1 MRMTKDMY
9 ESLQVKDLK
18 EIAASR
24 GLSLPARVKK
34 EDIVGKLLELD
45 RAEDEKV
52 LKEREAA
59 RAQREGA
66 GEREHSA
73 PARRG
78 RKPGA
83 RKEEG
88 REGRKEKEGP
98 ASEKRRAGRPRKK
111 EASAEAA
118 QTESPVQMQT
128 AASGSA
134 ASSYQESA
142 QEMAPAQVQETA
154 ASMENPNA
162 GQQPAGQQPAEQ
174 QLTGQQ
180 PAESAAATA
189 GNPGTV
195 RANANSEAVRSSGN
209 SEAVRTNANS
219 EVVRPSGNS
228 DAARTA
234 GNQASEQGRP
244 DFSPSQAVAGRYA
257 RRGLVRPDQQIVHKN
272 ELNRELD
279 SGEMAHGILEVLGDG
294 YGFIRSSNYMPGDN
308 DVYVA
313 PSQIRRFNLKTGDIV
328 EGNIRIRS
336 QNEKFSALLFVKS
349 VNGIDPEESKRRY
362 NFEDMTPIFPDDRI
376 RLEKPGA
383 SIAMRV
389 MDLMCPVG
397 KGQRGMIVSPPKAGK
412 TTLMKEVAKSV
423 KANNPDIHLI
433 ILLIDERP
441 EEVTDIREALEGPN
455 VEVIYSTFDELPEH
469 HKRVAEM
476 TIERAKRLVESKRD
490 VMILLDSITRLTRAY
505 NLTEPSSG
513 RTLSGGLDPVA
524 LHMPKRFFGAARNM
538 REGGSLTILATALI
552 ETGSKMDDVVYEEF
566 KGTGNMEMILNR
578 KLSERRIFPAVDLAK
593 SGTRRDD
600 LLLTPDE
607 QECVATIRKAFI
619 GARGEEATDSVL
631 DLFYKTRTNG
641 EFVNMV
647 KKHMWSF

>member
-9 ESLQVKDLK
+9 ESLQVKDLR

-59 RAQREGA
+59 RAQREDA
-66 GEREHSA
+66 GEKKEHSA

-118 QTESPVQMQT
+118 QTESSAQTQT
-128 AASGSA
+128 AAAGSA

-154 ASMENPNA
+154 ASMENPSA
-162 GQQPAGQQPAEQ
+162 EQQPAGQQPAE
-174 QLTGQQ
+174 
-180 PAESAAATA
+180 SAATTA
-189 GNPGTV
+189 GNPTAV
-195 RANANSEAVRSSGN
+195 RANANSEAVRPSGN
-209 SEAVRTNANS
+209 LDAARVNA
-219 EVVRPSGNS
+219 NS
-228 DAARTA
+228 DAARAA
-234 GNQASEQGRP
+234 GNPASEQGRP

>member
-111 EASAEAA
+111 EASAEAV
-118 QTESPVQMQT
+118 QTESSVQTQT

-154 ASMENPNA
+154 ASMENPN
-162 GQQPAGQQPAEQ
+162 AGQQPAEQ

>member
-111 EASAEAA
+111 EASAEAV

-142 QEMAPAQVQETA
+142 QEMAPARVQETA
-154 ASMENPNA
+154 ASMENPN
-162 GQQPAGQQPAEQ
+162 AGQQPAEQ

-209 SEAVRTNANS
+209 SEAVRANANS

-234 GNQASEQGRP
+234 GNPASEQGRP

>member
-9 ESLQVKDLK
+9 ESLQVKDLR

-59 RAQREGA
+59 RAQREDA
-66 GEREHSA
+66 GEKKEHSA

-118 QTESPVQMQT
+118 QTESSAQTQT
-128 AASGSA
+128 AAAGSA

-142 QEMAPAQVQETA
+142 QEMAPARVQETV
-154 ASMENPNA
+154 ASMENPS
-162 GQQPAGQQPAEQ
+162 AGQQPAEQ
-174 QLTGQQ
+174 QLAGQQ
-180 PAESAAATA
+180 PAESAATTA
-189 GNPGTV
+189 GSSAAV

-209 SEAVRTNANS
+209 VDAARVNA
-219 EVVRPSGNS
+219 NS
-228 DAARTA
+228 DAARAA
-234 GNQASEQGRP
+234 GNPASEQGRP

-397 KGQRGMIVSPPKAGK
+397 NGQRGMIVSPPKAGK

>member
-142 QEMAPAQVQETA
+142 QEMAPARVQETA
-154 ASMENPNA
+154 ASMENPN
-162 GQQPAGQQPAEQ
+162 AGQQPAEQ

-209 SEAVRTNANS
+209 SEAVRANANS
-219 EVVRPSGNS
+219 EVVRPSGNL

>member
-78 RKPGA
+78 REPGA

-162 GQQPAGQQPAEQ
+162 GQQPAEQ

-209 SEAVRTNANS
+209 SEAVRANANS
-219 EVVRPSGNS
+219 EVVRSSGNS
-228 DAARTA
+228 EAARAA
-234 GNQASEQGRP
+234 GNPASEQGRP

-349 VNGIDPEESKRRY
+349 VNGIDPEKSKRRY

>member
-162 GQQPAGQQPAEQ
+162 GQQPAEQ

-219 EVVRPSGNS
+219 EVVRPSGNP

-234 GNQASEQGRP
+234 GNPASEQGRP

-349 VNGIDPEESKRRY
+349 GNGIDPEESKRRY

>member
-9 ESLQVKDLK
+9 ESLQVKDLR

-59 RAQREGA
+59 RAQREDA
-66 GEREHSA
+66 GEKKEHSA

-111 EASAEAA
+111 EVSAEAA
-118 QTESPVQMQT
+118 QTESSAQTQT
-128 AASGSA
+128 AAAGSA

-142 QEMAPAQVQETA
+142 QEMAPARVQETA
-154 ASMENPNA
+154 ASMENPS
-162 GQQPAGQQPAEQ
+162 AGQQPAEQ
-174 QLTGQQ
+174 QLAGQQ
-180 PAESAAATA
+180 PAESAATTA
-189 GNPGTV
+189 GSSAAV
-195 RANANSEAVRSSGN
+195 RANANSEAVRPSGN
-209 SEAVRTNANS
+209 VDAARVNA
-219 EVVRPSGNS
+219 NS
-228 DAARTA
+228 DAARAA